1 MPHRPQ
7 SPKRCPSCGS
17 RLAAG
22 DRICTI
28 CGEALP
34 WRLTP
39 GGTLVESLV
48 VVLAILG
55 LLGGLVWL
63 RGRRAAPLGPSEQAV
78 ADLVTAI
85 PTPMPT
91 FTPAPP
97 SPESSP
103 EGGPESAS
111 AGAGPDA
118 PADPAGDAAP
128 VPPPEADAPEA
139 APAAPGPATHV
150 IESGDSL
157 YAIAGR
163 YGITLD
169 ALLAANPGLAT
180 DSFLGIGQEL
190 QLPSG
195 VAGGGGDQAPAAD
208 EGPPENGSDPAPPV
222 VEAPTRPAVVAGQA
236 VTHTLAAGETLST
249 LADQY
254 GVTVAELVERNG
266 LENADA
272 VLQVGQSLVIQAAA
286 MVTVTPSRAGA
297 PMPVTEAD
305 LAHQPLPAEDET
317 LLPFPAP
324 VPLAPGPELLVS
336 AEVPYLRWAS
346 VGVLPERA
354 HYVVLLREAP
364 EDESSPPLPHQTEGL
379 TTIWVRP
386 DATALKVP
394 ATLRPA
400 FGTRSRIQWA
410 VTIRRETEE
419 ILGEGPGTPLSRTS
433 AWRSFIWAPGAVAE
447 E

>member
-1 MPHRPQ
+1 MPHRPK

-78 ADLVTAI
+78 ADLVTAM
-85 PTPMPT
+85 PTPVPT
-91 FTPAPP
+91 FTTAPA
-97 SPESSP
+97 SPESQPGS
-103 EGGPESAS
+103 GPEA
-111 AGAGPDA
+111 AGAA
-118 PADPAGDAAP
+118 ADPAAAEAAGDAAP
-128 VPPPEADAPEA
+128 APPPEADPAEA
-139 APAAPGPATHV
+139 APAAPPGPATHV

-180 DSFLGIGQEL
+180 DSFLGIGQVL

-195 VAGGGGDQAPAAD
+195 VAGAGGDEAPAASEAPAD
-208 EGPPENGSDPAPPV
+208 AGSELAPPV
-222 VEAPTRPAVVAGQA
+222 VVAPTRPAVVAGQA

-266 LENADA
+266 LENAEA

-286 MVTVTPSRAGA
+286 MVTVTPSGAGA

-317 LLPFPAP
+317 RLPFPAP

-364 EDESSPPLPHQTEGL
+364 EGEAGPPLPHQTEGL
-379 TTIWVRP
+379 TTVWVRP